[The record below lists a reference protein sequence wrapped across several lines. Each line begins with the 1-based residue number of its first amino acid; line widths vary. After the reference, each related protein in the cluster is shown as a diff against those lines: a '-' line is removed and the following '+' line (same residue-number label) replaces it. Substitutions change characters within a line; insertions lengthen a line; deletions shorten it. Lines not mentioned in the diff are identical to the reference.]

1 MKKNRVTVKSN
12 KKKYRV
18 NRSIQVPEVRVI
30 SPNGSQQVT
39 NLDQALKLAESFD
52 LDLVEIQPNANPP
65 VCKIID
71 YGKFLYEQ
79 DKREKENKKKQK
91 GSSVKE
97 VRFHPNTDK
106 HDFDFKAAHA
116 EEFLKKGDKVRATV
130 VFLGRSIIY
139 TDQGY
144 ALLERLTDRLSHI
157 AKPESTPKLE
167 GKNLFVFYAPD
178 NAKVAA
184 LKRKEKQQR
193 EAEERALEEEKRERA
208 EKMKEAQERRKSD
221 ND

>member
-12 KKKYRV
+12 KKKYRT
-18 NRSIQVPEVRVI
+18 NRMIQSPEVRVI

-39 NLDQALKLAESFD
+39 SLNDALSMAQSFD
-52 LDLVEIQPNANPP
+52 LDLVEIQPNAKPP

-79 DKREKENKKKQK
+79 DKRDKENKKKQK
-91 GSSVKE
+91 ASSVKE

-106 HDFDFKAAHA
+106 HDFDFKAEHA

-144 ALLERLTDRLSHI
+144 DLLDRLTERLSHI
-157 AKPESTPKLE
+157 AKPENNAKLE
-167 GKNLFVFYAPD
+167 GKNLFIFYAPD

-184 LKRKEKQQR
+184 IKRKEKQQR
-193 EAEERALEEEKRERA
+193 EAEERALEEDRKERA
-208 EKMKEAQERRKSD
+208 SKLKDAQERREKD
-221 ND
+221 

>member
-1 MKKNRVTVKSN
+1 MNKKRATVKSN
-12 KKKYRV
+12 KKKYRI

-30 SPNGSQQVT
+30 SPNGSQEVT
-39 NLDQALKLAESFD
+39 NIDQALNLAQSFN
-52 LDLVEIQPNANPP
+52 LDLVEIQPNAKPP

-79 DKREKENKKKQK
+79 DKRDKENKKKQK
-91 GSSVKE
+91 ASSVKE
-97 VRFHPNTDK
+97 VRFHPNTDT

-144 ALLERLTDRLSHI
+144 ALLDRLTERLSHI
-157 AKPESTPKLE
+157 AKPENKAKLE
-167 GKNLFVFYAPD
+167 GKNLYIFYAPD

-184 LKRKEKQQR
+184 IRRKEKQQR
-193 EAEERALEEEKRERA
+193 DAEEKALEEERKQRA
-208 EKMKEAQERRKSD
+208 SKLKEAQERREGE
-221 ND
+221 

>member
-1 MKKNRVTVKSN
+1 MNKKRATVKSN
-12 KKKYRV
+12 KKKYRI

-39 NLDQALKLAESFD
+39 NIDQALNLAQSFN

-79 DKREKENKKKQK
+79 DKRDKENKKKQK
-91 GSSVKE
+91 ASSVKE
-97 VRFHPNTDK
+97 VRFHPNTDT

-144 ALLERLTDRLSHI
+144 ALLDRLTERLSHL
-157 AKPESTPKLE
+157 AKPENKAKLE
-167 GKNLFVFYAPD
+167 GKNLYIFYAPD

-184 LKRKEKQQR
+184 IRRKEKQQR
-193 EAEERALEEEKRERA
+193 ESEERALEEERKQRA
-208 EKMKEAQERRKSD
+208 SKLKEAQERREGE
-221 ND
+221 

>member
-1 MKKNRVTVKSN
+1 MNKKRATVKSN
-12 KKKYRV
+12 KKKYRI

-39 NLDQALKLAESFD
+39 NIDQALNLAQSFN

-79 DKREKENKKKQK
+79 DKRDKENKKKQK
-91 GSSVKE
+91 ASSVKE
-97 VRFHPNTDK
+97 VRFHPNTDT

-144 ALLERLTDRLSHI
+144 ALLDRLTERLSHL
-157 AKPESTPKLE
+157 AKPENKAKLE
-167 GKNLFVFYAPD
+167 GKNLYIFYAPD

-184 LKRKEKQQR
+184 IRRKEKQQR
-193 EAEERALEEEKRERA
+193 ESEERALEEEHKQRA
-208 EKMKEAQERRKSD
+208 SKLKEAQERREGE
-221 ND
+221 